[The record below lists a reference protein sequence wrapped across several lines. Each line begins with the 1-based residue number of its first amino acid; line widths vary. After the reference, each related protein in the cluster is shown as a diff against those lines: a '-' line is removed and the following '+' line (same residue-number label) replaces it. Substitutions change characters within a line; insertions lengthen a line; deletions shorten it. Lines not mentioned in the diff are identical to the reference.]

1 VTYPRER
8 AELDDVRSRTNLNG
22 TRLQRRVHRRFR
34 AVRLDERIET
44 LLFPRGVRVWHFIV
58 VPPLAMAVLLGLFRL
73 VDRLIL
79 PVATSGAGGEAYQT
93 TRTVLIGL
101 SMASIIAVLAIRYRT
116 GYELQIQKRNEQLEE
131 TRDFLT
137 RIIEGTADAIIV
149 RNADGRIASWNPA
162 AEAIFGWT
170 AEEMEGQP
178 ANRLVATAPDAD
190 EALRRIDAALR
201 EGRTIRNLETSGV
214 RKDGSPITFSLTVAP
229 LYDASEGFAGTTAIV
244 RDITVL
250 KQMERQLLE
259 RERLAA
265 VGELAA
271 MVAHEVRNPL
281 AGIRGGCEILLEGY
295 TKGDPRHEI
304 GVEIIHQVDR
314 LTRTVHDL
322 LTFARPR
329 AIDPVPTDIHAL
341 IERILQNLRDDP
353 ENTGV
358 EVVRDFAED
367 VSIAHVDGR
376 QMEQVLLNLVI
387 NAIQAT
393 QRKGRVTIAT
403 RAHHRQLVI
412 TVEDDGPGIPADKI
426 GHIFQPFF
434 TTRAQ
439 GTGLGLA
446 IVKKIVEAHRGRI
459 EAASIP
465 GAGARFTMTL
475 PREA

>member
-1 VTYPRER
+1 MSGV
-8 AELDDVRSRTNLNG
+8 
-22 TRLQRRVHRRFR
+22 RRVFR
-34 AVRLDERIET
+34 AGLEFLI
-44 LLFPRGVRVWHFIV
+44 PRNVRVWHFILI
-58 VPPLAMAVLLGLFRL
+58 PPFGMALVLGSFRL
-73 VDRLIL
+73 FDRLVL
-79 PVATSGAGGEAYQT
+79 PHLQGSSDLEIYSTA
-93 TRTVLIGL
+93 RTLLIGL
-101 SMASIIAVLAIRYRT
+101 SMASIIAFLAFRYRT
-116 GYELQIQKRNEQLEE
+116 GYELQIRAHNEALEE

-149 RNADGRIASWNPA
+149 RDAAGRITSWNPA

-170 AEEMEGQP
+170 AEEMEGHP
-178 ANRLVATAPDAD
+178 AERLVATGENPDA
-190 EALRRIDAALR
+190 ALRIDAALR
-201 EGRTIRNLETSGV
+201 EGRTLRNLESSGV
-214 RKDGSPITFSLTVAP
+214 RKNGTPITFSLTVAP
-229 LYDASEGFAGTTAIV
+229 LYDAAGGFAGTTGIV

-295 TKGDPRHEI
+295 QKDDPRYEI
-304 GVEIIHQVDR
+304 GVEIIRQVDR

-329 AIDPVPTDIHAL
+329 AVDPVPTDIHGL

-353 ENTGV
+353 ANGGV

-367 VSIAHVDGR
+367 VSVADVDGR
-376 QMEQVLLNLVI
+376 QMEQVFLNLLL
-387 NAIQAT
+387 NAIQAMHA
-393 QRKGRVTIAT
+393 KGRVTIST
-403 RAHHRQLVI
+403 RYDHRKLVV
-412 TVEDDGPGIPADKI
+412 TVSDTGAGIPPDKI
-426 GHIFQPFF
+426 EHIFKPFF

-446 IVKKIVEAHRGRI
+446 IVKKIVEAHGGKI
-459 EAASIP
+459 EATSPP
-465 GAGARFTMTL
+465 GSGARFTVTL

>member
-1 VTYPRER
+1 M
-8 AELDDVRSRTNLNG
+8 SRL
-22 TRLQRRVHRRFR
+22 RRFLHTGR
-34 AVRLDERIET
+34 E
-44 LLFPRGVRVWHFIV
+44 LLVPTDVRVWHFILI
-58 VPPLAMAVLLGLFRL
+58 PPFGMALILGFFRIL
-73 VDRLIL
+73 DRLAL
-79 PVATSGAGGEAYQT
+79 PYLQGSADLELYHTA
-93 TRTVLIGL
+93 RTLLIGL
-101 SMASIIAVLAIRYRT
+101 SMASIIAFLALRYRT
-116 GYELQIQKRNEQLEE
+116 GYEIQIRARNEALEE

-149 RNADGRIASWNPA
+149 RDAAGRITSWNPA

-170 AEEMEGQP
+170 AQEMEGKD
-178 ANRLVATAPDAD
+178 AGRLVATGEDP
-190 EALRRIDAALR
+190 EATLQRVDAALR
-201 EGRTIRNLETSGV
+201 EGRTLRNLESSGV
-214 RKDGSPITFSLTVAP
+214 RKNGMPITFSLTLAP
-229 LYDASEGFAGTTAIV
+229 LYDAAGEFAGTTGIA
-244 RDITVL
+244 RDVTVL

-295 TKGDPRHEI
+295 TQGDPRHEI

-329 AIDPVPTDIHAL
+329 AVDPIPTDIHGL

-353 ENTGV
+353 ANAGI
-358 EVVRDFAED
+358 EVVRDFTAD
-367 VSIAHVDGR
+367 APIVQVDGR
-376 QMEQVLLNLVI
+376 QMEQVFLNLVL
-387 NAIQAT
+387 NAIQAMHH
-393 QRKGRVTIAT
+393 KGRVTITT
-403 RAHHRQLVI
+403 RPHHRHFVV
-412 TVEDDGPGIPADKI
+412 TVADTGPGIAADKM

-446 IVKKIVEAHRGRI
+446 IVKKIVEAHGGHI
-459 EAASIP
+459 EAASP
-465 GAGARFTMTL
+465 AGAGARFTVTL

>member
-1 VTYPRER
+1 
-8 AELDDVRSRTNLNG
+8 
-22 TRLQRRVHRRFR
+22 
-34 AVRLDERIET
+34 
-44 LLFPRGVRVWHFIV
+44 
-58 VPPLAMAVLLGLFRL
+58 MAVLLALSRL
-73 VDRLIL
+73 LDRFLL
-79 PVATSGAGGEAYQT
+79 PLAASGTEGEAYQT
-93 TRTVLIGL
+93 TRTILIGL

-116 GYELQIQKRNEQLEE
+116 GYELQIQKRNAVLEE

-149 RNADGRIASWNPA
+149 RDVDGRITSWNPA

-170 AEEMEGQP
+170 AEEMVGHT
-178 ANRLVATAPDAD
+178 AHRLVTQDGEEGDTAMQ
-190 EALRRIDAALR
+190 RIDATLA
-201 EGRTIRNLETSGV
+201 EGRTLRNLESTGQ
-214 RKDGSPITFSLTVAP
+214 RKDGTPITFSLTVAP
-229 LYDASEGFAGTTAIV
+229 LYDAGGGFAGTTGIV
-244 RDITVL
+244 RDITAL
-250 KQMERQLLE
+250 KLMERQLLE

-295 TKGDPRHEI
+295 TRGDPRHEI

-329 AIDPVPTDIHAL
+329 AVDPVPTDIHGL

-353 ENTGV
+353 ANAGIEI
-358 EVVRDFAED
+358 VRDFAED
-367 VSIAHVDGR
+367 LSVVQVDGR
-376 QMEQVLLNLVI
+376 QMEQVFLNLVL
-387 NAIQAT
+387 NAIQAMHH
-393 QRKGRVTIAT
+393 QGRVTITT
-403 RAHHRQLVI
+403 RPYHRQLVV
-412 TVEDDGPGIPADKI
+412 TVADTGPGIAGDKI
-426 GHIFQPFF
+426 DHIFQPFF

-446 IVKKIVEAHRGRI
+446 IVKKIVEAHGGRI
-459 EAASIP
+459 EAASP
-465 GAGARFTMTL
+465 AGAGARFTVTL